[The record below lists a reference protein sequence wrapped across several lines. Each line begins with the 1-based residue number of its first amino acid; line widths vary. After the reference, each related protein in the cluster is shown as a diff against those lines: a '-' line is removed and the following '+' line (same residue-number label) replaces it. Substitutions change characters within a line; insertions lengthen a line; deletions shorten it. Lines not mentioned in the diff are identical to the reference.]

1 MTTMSGTTVSGS
13 SLVNYW
19 SPTNGAAA
27 VFASY
32 FGSLNNV
39 TLSSGGVSTV
49 TGSVAL
55 VSANGSDTLSAS
67 AVTDQSAGGNTVTT
81 LNPAVIFAAPN
92 DTISSAAASTVF
104 GAGSGTTNFM
114 VSGANSSIVGGAGGI
129 VGTASGANTTLVGG
143 SGNSIFHVTGANS
156 EAVAGPGPG
165 VTGIDESHST
175 GPENISTNPNGN
187 SGTLVAELGSGAD
200 TVTGGSGASTI
211 VGGSGNDVFGFVN
224 GHAGGSEVILNY
236 TSSDNI
242 AFQGYGYSLTNPPA
256 ETLTSFDGI
265 ASDVIKL
272 SDNTTITLVG
282 VNHKIF

>member
-104 GAGSGTTNFM
+104 GAGSGT
-114 VSGANSSIVGGAGGI
+114 
-129 VGTASGANTTLVGG
+129 
-143 SGNSIFHVTGANS
+143 
-156 EAVAGPGPG
+156 
-165 VTGIDESHST
+165 
-175 GPENISTNPNGN
+175 
-187 SGTLVAELGSGAD
+187 
-200 TVTGGSGASTI
+200 
-211 VGGSGNDVFGFVN
+211 
-224 GHAGGSEVILNY
+224 
-236 TSSDNI
+236 
-242 AFQGYGYSLTNPPA
+242 
-256 ETLTSFDGI
+256 
-265 ASDVIKL
+265 
-272 SDNTTITLVG
+272 
-282 VNHKIF
+282 